1 MQKRNFLTAFVALA
15 AGLLIS
21 VSAQA
26 QLTLGRDY
34 VNIEPP
40 QPTDNPAKIEVV
52 EFFSYGCPHCNDF
65 HPLISKWASKLPADV
80 SFRRVPV
87 SFGRAQWANIGKL
100 YYAAEAI
107 GELGY
112 DAAHAFGVRLDT
124 DSLMA
129 AGDAAIL
136 SFHATKVFHTFEGG
150 AIVCRDEAL
159 KARIDLLRNFGF
171 KGETRVLAT
180 GINAK
185 MNELQ
190 AAFGC
195 LTLGSIDAEIAA
207 RAAIA
212 ARYRAA
218 FAPLTGLR
226 LLSGLPG
233 VARHNH
239 G

>member
-65 HPLISKWASKLPADV
+65 HPLISRWASKLPADV

-107 GELGY
+107 GELGKLDNAAFHAIHVKSIKLY
-112 DAAHAFGVRLDT
+112 DDNTITEWAAQQGVDKAKFGEAYKSFGVASKMQRADQ
-124 DSLMA
+124 MA
-129 AGDAAIL
+129 AAYKIQGVPAIAVDGRYL
-136 SFHATKVFHTFEGG
+136 VVGKEVKSYE
-150 AIVCRDEAL
+150 
-159 KARIDLLRNFGF
+159 DLL
-171 KGETRVLAT
+171 TLADQLIGKVRT
-180 GINAK
+180 ERSK
-185 MNELQ
+185 KK
-190 AAFGC
+190 
-195 LTLGSIDAEIAA
+195 
-207 RAAIA
+207 
-212 ARYRAA
+212 
-218 FAPLTGLR
+218 
-226 LLSGLPG
+226 
-233 VARHNH
+233 
-239 G
+239 